1 MVRLN
6 KIMTKGKSLLLAY
19 DQGLEHG
26 PKDFNKK
33 SINPSYILQIAKKGK
48 FNAVILQKG
57 VAERYY
63 KKQVP
68 LVLKLNGKTNLLKG
82 EPVSLQ
88 ICSVKEAIKLGASA
102 VGYTIYVGSRF
113 EADMFREFGK
123 IEEEAL
129 KYKLPVIAWMY
140 PRGKSV
146 KRVTADK
153 IEYAARVGLELGAD
167 FVKVKYTGSVSS
179 FKKVVEAAG
188 KCKVLCLGG
197 LKMSDRKVL
206 ELARGAM
213 DAGAVGMAIGR
224 NVWQHK
230 KPLKMARALRKI
242 IFENK
247 SVKEALRALK

>member
-1 MVRLN
+1 
-6 KIMTKGKSLLLAY
+6 MTNGKALFLAY

-26 PKDFNKK
+26 PSDFNDK
-33 SINPSYILQIAKKGK
+33 NVDPNYVLDIAKKGK
-48 FNAVILQKG
+48 FNGIILHKG
-57 VAERYY
+57 VVEKYY
-63 KKQVP
+63 KKQLP
-68 LVLKLNGKTNLLKG
+68 LILKLNGKTNILKG

-88 ICSVKEAIKLGASA
+88 VCSVKEAIKLGASA

-113 EADMFREFGK
+113 EADMFKEFGK

-129 KYKLPVIAWMY
+129 KYGLPVIAWMY

-146 KRVTADK
+146 KRITAES
-153 IEYAARVGLELGAD
+153 IEYAARVGLELGSD
-167 FVKVKYTGSVSS
+167 FVKVKYTGSISS
-179 FKKVVEAAG
+179 FRKVVEAAG

-197 LKMSDRKVL
+197 SKMSDRKVL
-206 ELARGAM
+206 ELARNAI

-224 NVWQHK
+224 NVWQHR

-247 SVKEALRALK
+247 SVKDALKILK